1 MPYFYTMKQS
11 QLFTKTSKQTPADS
25 DSANAKYLV
34 QAGFVDQIASGIYT
48 YLPLGLRVLRKIQ
61 QIVREEMDAI
71 GGQEILMPA
80 LTPKEVWEATGRWET
95 LDVLFKLE
103 GAGEKE
109 YALGAT
115 HEEIVTPLAQKF
127 NRSYKDFPFA
137 IYQIQDKFRNELRCK
152 SGVLRGREFNMK
164 DLYSFHTSVE
174 DMEAY
179 YQTALNAYKK
189 VFERCGINAIVTE
202 AGGGSFSKLS
212 HEFQMPTESGEDLIY
227 VNEAGDYAWN
237 REINPDMKDGSEAPD
252 GSGKVREMKAIEV
265 GNIFPLKSKYSD
277 AFDYKFTDEDGQEK
291 PVMMGCYGIG
301 PSRVMGAI
309 IEAHHDDRGMIWPK
323 SVAPLSVHLVSL
335 SSKDESVQ
343 EKIDIT
349 SESLYSDLIKAG
361 VDVLWDDRQDKSFGE
376 KFADADLIGLPLRI
390 VVSEKTLADDSVE
403 LKERASADLRLV
415 KIGNAL
421 EEIVQWVRE

>member
-1 MPYFYTMKQS
+1 MKQS
-11 QLFTKTSKQTPADS
+11 KLFTKTSKQTPADA

-34 QAGFVDQIASGIYT
+34 QAGFVDQVASGIYT

-71 GGQEILMPA
+71 GGQEVLMPA
-80 LTPKEVWEATGRWET
+80 LTPKEVWDSTGRWET

-179 YQTALNAYKK
+179 YQTALSAYKK

-237 REINPDMKDGSEAPD
+237 RELYPNIKDGDKSPD
-252 GSGKVREMKAIEV
+252 GKGVVKEMKAIEV

-277 AFDYKFTDEDGQEK
+277 AFDYKFIDENGKEQ
-291 PVMMGCYGIG
+291 PVQMGCYGIG

-309 IEAHHDDRGMIWPK
+309 VEAHHDDHGIIWPK
-323 SVAPLSVHLVSL
+323 SVAPFVVHLVSL
-335 SSKDESVQ
+335 SSKDVLIQ
-343 EKIDIT
+343 KRIDEV
-349 SESLYSDLIKAG
+349 SALLYDDLYKLGIE
-361 VDVLWDDRQDKSFGE
+361 VLWNDRTDQSFGE
-376 KFADADLIGLPLRI
+376 KLADADLIGLPLRI
-390 VVSEKTLADDSVE
+390 VVSEKTLTDDSVE
-403 LKERASADLRLV
+403 WKERASDEVSLV
-415 KIGNAL
+415 KVKDAVK
-421 EEIVQWVRE
+421 EISNWVK

>member
-1 MPYFYTMKQS
+1 MKQS
-11 QLFTKTSKQTPADS
+11 KLFTKTSKQTPADA

-34 QAGFVDQIASGIYT
+34 QAGFVDQVASGIYT

-71 GGQEILMPA
+71 GGQEVLMPA
-80 LTPKEVWEATGRWET
+80 LTPKEVWDSTGRWET

-164 DLYSFHTSVE
+164 DLYSFHTSIE

-237 REINPDMKDGSEAPD
+237 RELYPNIKDGDKSPD
-252 GSGKVREMKAIEV
+252 GKGVVKEMKAIEV

-277 AFDYKFTDEDGQEK
+277 AFDYKFIDENGKEQ
-291 PVMMGCYGIG
+291 PVQMGCYGIG

-309 IEAHHDDRGMIWPK
+309 VEAHHDDHGIIWPK
-323 SVAPLSVHLVSL
+323 SVAPFVIHLVSL
-335 SSKDESVQ
+335 SSKDISIQ
-343 EKIDIT
+343 KRIDEV
-349 SESLYSDLIKAG
+349 SASLYDDLCKLGIE
-361 VDVLWDDRQDKSFGE
+361 VLWNDRTDQSFGE
-376 KFADADLIGLPLRI
+376 KFADADLIGLPLRV
-390 VVSEKTLADDSVE
+390 VVSEKTLTDDSVE
-403 LKERASADLRLV
+403 WKERASDEVSLV
-415 KIGNAL
+415 KVKDAVK
-421 EEIVQWVRE
+421 EISNWVK

>member
-1 MPYFYTMKQS
+1 MKQS
-11 QLFTKTSKQTPADS
+11 QLFTKTSKQVPADA

-34 QAGFVDQIASGIYT
+34 QAGFVDQVAAGIYT

-71 GGQEILMPA
+71 GGQEVLMPA
-80 LTPKEVWEATGRWET
+80 LTPKDVWSATGRWET
-95 LDVLFKLE
+95 LDVLYKLE

-115 HEEIVTPLAQKF
+115 HEEVVTPLAQKF
-127 NRSYKDFPFA
+127 NRSYKDFPFS

-152 SGVLRGREFNMK
+152 SGILRGREFNMK

-179 YQTALNAYKK
+179 YQTALEAYRK
-189 VFERCGINAIVTE
+189 VFERCGIHALVTE

-212 HEFQMPTESGEDLIY
+212 HEFQMPTDSGEDLIY
-227 VNEAGDYAWN
+227 VNEAGDHAWN
-237 REINPDMKDGSEAPD
+237 RELFPDIKDGDDAPD
-252 GSGKVREMKAIEV
+252 GSGKVKEMKAIEV

-277 AFDYKFTDEDGQEK
+277 AFNYTYTDENGQEQ

-309 IEAHHDDRGMIWPK
+309 VEAHHDDRGIIWPK
-323 SVAPLSVHLVSL
+323 SVAPFAVHLVSL
-335 SSKDESVQ
+335 ASKDESVQ
-343 EKIDIT
+343 DRIDSI
-349 SESLYSDLIKAG
+349 SVSLYKDLQKAG
-361 VDVLWDDRQDKSFGE
+361 IEVLWNDRTDQSFGE

-390 VVSEKTLADDSVE
+390 VVSEKTLAEDSVE
-403 LKERASADLRLV
+403 WKERELADMRLV
-415 KIGNAL
+415 KIDSAVA
-421 EEIVQWVRE
+421 EIGEWVKE

>member
-1 MPYFYTMKQS
+1 MKQS
-11 QLFTKTSKQTPADS
+11 KLFTKTSKQTPADA

-34 QAGFVDQIASGIYT
+34 QAGFVDQVASGIYT

-71 GGQEILMPA
+71 GGQEVLMPA
-80 LTPKEVWEATGRWET
+80 LTPKEVWDSTGRWET

-179 YQTALNAYKK
+179 YQTALSAYKK

-237 REINPDMKDGSEAPD
+237 RELYPNIKDGDKSPD
-252 GSGKVREMKAIEV
+252 GKGVVKEMKAIEV

-277 AFDYKFTDEDGQEK
+277 AFDYKFIDENGKEQ
-291 PVMMGCYGIG
+291 PVQMGCYGIG

-309 IEAHHDDRGMIWPK
+309 VEAHHDDHGIIWPK
-323 SVAPLSVHLVSL
+323 SVAPFVVHLVSL
-335 SSKDESVQ
+335 SSKDVLIQ
-343 EKIDIT
+343 KRIDEV
-349 SESLYSDLIKAG
+349 SALLYDDLYKLGIE
-361 VDVLWDDRQDKSFGE
+361 VLWNDRTDQSFGE
-376 KFADADLIGLPLRI
+376 KLADADLIGLPLRI
-390 VVSEKTLADDSVE
+390 VVSEKTLTDDSVE
-403 LKERASADLRLV
+403 WKERASDEVSLV
-415 KIGNAL
+415 KVKDAAK
-421 EEIVQWVRE
+421 EISNWVK